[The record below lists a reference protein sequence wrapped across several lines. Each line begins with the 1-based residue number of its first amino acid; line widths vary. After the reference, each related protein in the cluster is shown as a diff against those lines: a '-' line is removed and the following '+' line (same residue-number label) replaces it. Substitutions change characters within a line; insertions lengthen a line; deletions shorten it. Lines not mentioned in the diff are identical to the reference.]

1 MLDAL
6 TLDQLRVFVSV
17 ADRGSFRAAAR
28 FLGRAQSGL
37 SSAIANLEAELGIA
51 LFDRS
56 EHRPRLTEAGTTLL
70 GEARTLLIKA
80 DAFRARA
87 TSFGEGVEAGLSVA
101 LDPLLP
107 LPLIAGVIARFQQ
120 EFPSV
125 RLEMKTA
132 PMTSALALVVDGACD
147 IGLTAA
153 DEPDAHVVSEAIGDI
168 PGMIAVCR
176 ADHVLA
182 RPLSKARWTTV
193 DLSEHL
199 QIVVADPSE
208 RSQGRNYG
216 VLSQQTCC
224 VGDLAT
230 KHALILAGAG
240 WGNLPLWMV
249 EEDLAAA
256 RLARVALAVRRPAPP
271 GRMPVYII
279 RRVDRPFGPAASGLC
294 HMLGDDFRASLTKPQ
309 SGR

>member
-6 TLDQLRVFVSV
+6 TLDQLRVFVAV
-17 ADRGSFRAAAR
+17 ADKGSFRAAAKA
-28 FLGRAQSGL
+28 LGRAQSGL

-70 GEARTLLIKA
+70 AEARTLLIKA

-87 TSFGEGVEAGLSVA
+87 ISFGQGVEAELNVA

-107 LPLIAGVIARFQQ
+107 LPRVASVIARFQAK
-120 EFPSV
+120 FPNV
-125 RLEMKTA
+125 RLELKTA
-132 PMTSALALVVDGACD
+132 PLTSALAMVVDGMCD

-153 DEPDAHVVSEAIGDI
+153 DEQDVHVVSEAIGDV

-176 ADHVLA
+176 ADHALA
-182 RPLSKARWTTV
+182 RRLSKARWTTV

-208 RSQGRNYG
+208 RSQGRNFG

-249 EEDLAAA
+249 EADLAAGS
-256 RLARVALAVRRPAPP
+256 LAQVALAVRRSPAPQ
-271 GRMPVYII
+271 RMPVYII

-294 HMLGDDFRASLTKPQ
+294 HMVTDDFRAAAQ
-309 SGR
+309 AGA

>member
-17 ADRGSFRAAAR
+17 ADKGAFRAAAKS
-28 FLGRAQSGL
+28 LGRAQSGL
-37 SSAIANLEAELGIA
+37 SSAIANLEAELGLA

-56 EHRPRLTEAGTTLL
+56 QHRPRLTEAGTTLL
-70 GEARTLLIKA
+70 AEARSLLIKA

-87 TSFGEGVEAGLSVA
+87 VSFGEGVEAGLSVA

-107 LPLIAGVIARFQQ
+107 LPLVAAVVARFQVK
-120 EFPSV
+120 FPNV
-125 RLEMKTA
+125 RLELKTA
-132 PMTSALALVVDGACD
+132 PLTSALAMVLDGACD

-168 PGMIAVCR
+168 AGMIPVCR
-176 ADHVLA
+176 ADHTLA
-182 RPLSKARWTTV
+182 QPRPKARWTTV
-193 DLSEHL
+193 DLSDHV

-208 RSQGRNYG
+208 RSQGRNFG

-249 EEDLAAA
+249 EADLAAG
-256 RLARVALAVRRPAPP
+256 RLAYVALAARQSAAAARV
-271 GRMPVYII
+271 PVYII
-279 RRVDRPFGPAASGLC
+279 RRVDLPFGPAASGLC
-294 HMLGDDFRASLTKPQ
+294 HMMMDDFRAVAQ
-309 SGR
+309 AGA

>member
-6 TLDQLRVFVSV
+6 TLDQLRIFVSV
-17 ADRGSFRAAAR
+17 ADKGSFRAAAKS
-28 FLGRAQSGL
+28 LGRAQSGL

-56 EHRPRLTEAGTTLL
+56 EHRPQLTEAGTTLL
-70 GEARTLLIKA
+70 AEARTLLIQA

-87 TSFGEGVEAGLSVA
+87 TSFGQGVEAELNLA

-107 LPLIAGVIARFQQ
+107 LPLVARVIARFQAR
-120 EFPSV
+120 FPSV
-125 RLEMKTA
+125 RLEIKTA
-132 PMTSALALVVDGACD
+132 PLTSALAMVINGACD
-147 IGLTAA
+147 VGLTAA

-168 PGMIAVCR
+168 AGMIPVCG
-176 ADHVLA
+176 ADHALA
-182 RPLSKARWTTV
+182 SPPPKARWTTV
-193 DLSEHL
+193 DLSDHV

-208 RSQGRNYG
+208 RSQGRNFG

-240 WGNLPLWMV
+240 WGNLPFWMI
-249 EEDLAAA
+249 EADLAAG
-256 RLARVALAVRRPAPP
+256 RLARVALAVCRPSAPE
-271 GRMPVYII
+271 RLPVFII

-294 HMLGDDFRASLTKPQ
+294 HMMTDDFRAVAQ
-309 SGR
+309 AGAGGC

>member
-6 TLDQLRVFVSV
+6 TLDQLRVFISV
-17 ADRGSFRAAAR
+17 ADRGSFRSAAKA
-28 FLGRAQSGL
+28 LGRAQSGL
-37 SSAIANLEAELGIA
+37 SSAIANLEAELGID

-56 EHRPRLTEAGTTLL
+56 EHRPQLTEAGTTLL
-70 GEARTLLIKA
+70 AEARTLLIKA

-87 TSFGEGVEAGLSVA
+87 ASFGEGVEAELNLA

-107 LPLIAGVIARFQQ
+107 LPLIARVVARFQVK
-120 EFPSV
+120 FPSV
-125 RLEMKTA
+125 RLEIRTA
-132 PMTSALALVVDGACD
+132 PLTSALAMVVDGACD

-168 PGMIAVCR
+168 TGMIAVCR
-176 ADHVLA
+176 AEHALA
-182 RPLSKARWTTV
+182 RPLTKARWTTV

-208 RSQGRNYG
+208 RSRGRNYG
-216 VLSQQTCC
+216 VLSQQTYC
-224 VGDLAT
+224 VSDLAI
-230 KHALILAGAG
+230 KHALILAGVG

-249 EEDLAAA
+249 EADLAAG
-256 RLARVALAVRRPAPP
+256 RLARVALAVRRPHEPA
-271 GRMPVYII
+271 RLPVYII

-294 HMLGDDFRASLTKPQ
+294 HMLGDDFRMSP
-309 SGR
+309 